1 LNTTTRKE
9 MQDMGLLW
17 FSPPSDWNW
26 PDAAT
31 NQIWSSRSHTVGK

>member
-1 LNTTTRKE
+1 